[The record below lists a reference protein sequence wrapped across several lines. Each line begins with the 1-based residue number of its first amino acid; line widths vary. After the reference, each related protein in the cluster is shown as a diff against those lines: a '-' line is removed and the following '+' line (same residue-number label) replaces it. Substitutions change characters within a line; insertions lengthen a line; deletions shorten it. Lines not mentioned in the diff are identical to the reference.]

1 MLYGKHGYMFF
12 SEYSVFDYFPNYN
25 YIYVANEAGEESV
38 TSVNY
43 FRQYYAIFTNKR
55 IKKMSGTF
63 GASDFSVSPLND
75 FIGCPN
81 GNFCL
86 LDCNQCKI
94 LFRKEKPGKGFSSFF
109 NEKIHVG
116 NVVGLIKIDDNA
128 FASAASN
135 GEIKIWKYED
145 YQLQ

>member
-1 MLYGKHGYMFF
+1 MK
-12 SEYSVFDYFPNYN
+12 EYHTKIKSFLKLDD
-25 YIYVANEAGEESV
+25 
-38 TSVNY
+38 TS
-43 FRQYYAIFTNKR
+43 
-55 IKKMSGTF
+55 
-63 GASDFSVSPLND
+63 LL
-75 FIGCPN
+75 IGCPN
-81 GNFCL
+81 GTFCL

-116 NVVGLIKIDDNA
+116 NVVGLIKSDDNA

-145 YQLQ
+145 YQLK